1 MSRVESRDRLTWNGS
16 IMAGKEMRGRELG
29 GGSRFIVGNSANEVG
44 SKTGGC
50 EEKENAQ
57 DNPTKYVQGIA

>member
-1 MSRVESRDRLTWNGS
+1 MSRDRLTWNGS
-16 IMAGKEMRGRELG
+16 IMAGKKEMRGRELG
-29 GGSRFIVGNSANEVG
+29 RSSRCIVGNSANEVG

-50 EEKENAQ
+50 DEKENAQ

>member
-1 MSRVESRDRLTWNGS
+1 
-16 IMAGKEMRGRELG
+16 MAGKETRGREFG
-29 GGSRFIVGNSANEVG
+29 GGSRSIVGKFANEVG

-57 DNPTKYVQGIA
+57 VNPNKYVQGIA